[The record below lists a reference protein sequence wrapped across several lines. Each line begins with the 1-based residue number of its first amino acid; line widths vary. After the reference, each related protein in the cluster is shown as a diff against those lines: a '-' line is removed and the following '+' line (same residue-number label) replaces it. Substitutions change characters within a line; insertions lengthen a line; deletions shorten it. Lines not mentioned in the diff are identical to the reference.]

1 MSGRSKN
8 DFLLIT
14 SNRDVKE
21 FTNYFKS
28 MNASVPKENALDIS
42 ENHDT
47 NTPKSN
53 INIKKK
59 AHWYEDKSEPL
70 TLKRANSDD
79 GIEEAQPHGDT

>member
-14 SNRDVKE
+14 SNSGVKE
-21 FTNYFKS
+21 FTNYFRS
-28 MNASVPKENALDIS
+28 MNASVPKEQALEIT
-42 ENHDT
+42 ENHET
-47 NTPKSN
+47 NTVNTPKSN

-59 AHWYEDKSEPL
+59 TLLHEDKSEPL

-79 GIEEAQPHGDT
+79 GIEEL